1 MLGVSFMVG
10 EPTFYEAAD
19 DRMDRF
25 RALMRASL
33 REDPVWTARFVG
45 ALRSVFNIRT
55 ASVVAAAEFALALR
69 EMRGTHGSQLAQ
81 LTEAGV
87 SVRSVVDS
95 ALQRADEP
103 AEFVAYW
110 KLRTGKATLPG
121 GVQRGLAD
129 AVQRLYREF
138 TAIKYD
144 GTASGV
150 RMGDVLEVAH
160 PGNKGPWQAD
170 LWEYLLDRR
179 HHADAIQIPLQRLP
193 MIETNRA
200 WRSITDRDVKSS
212 MVRGLLSS
220 GRLADQLKA
229 AGMTWEEFGSWL
241 GRPLTAAEWEALIPS
256 MGYMA
261 LLRHL
266 RQFDEVGLSDEAAG
280 RVAAR
285 LADPTEVARSR
296 QFPYRFLTA
305 YRQVPSDRWGT
316 TLERALQASCSNLP
330 TLDGRTLVAVDTSG
344 SMRTPISGRSVV
356 SHVEV
361 GALFAVALAVKA
373 QAAGGSVDLRG
384 FADAVFTHKIPR
396 GASVLR
402 QIDAFTRR
410 IGEVG
415 HGTNVPLALA
425 QHTDH
430 KRVVIFSDMQT
441 LAQFGSGRAATL
453 PIPAEVPVI
462 SFNTGGYGNTL
473 IRPDATNRIELAGFT
488 DAAFRLLAIMEAGP
502 EGMAELV
509 APREIED
516 GEAQ

>member
-1 MLGVSFMVG
+1 
-10 EPTFYEAAD
+10 
-19 DRMDRF
+19 
-25 RALMRASL
+25 
-33 REDPVWTARFVG
+33 
-45 ALRSVFNIRT
+45 
-55 ASVVAAAEFALALR
+55 
-69 EMRGTHGSQLAQ
+69 
-81 LTEAGV
+81 
-87 SVRSVVDS
+87 
-95 ALQRADEP
+95 
-103 AEFVAYW
+103 
-110 KLRTGKATLPG
+110 
-121 GVQRGLAD
+121 
-129 AVQRLYREF
+129 
-138 TAIKYD
+138 
-144 GTASGV
+144 
-150 RMGDVLEVAH
+150 
-160 PGNKGPWQAD
+160 
-170 LWEYLLDRR
+170 
-179 HHADAIQIPLQRLP
+179 
-193 MIETNRA
+193 
-200 WRSITDRDVKSS
+200 
-212 MVRGLLSS
+212 
-220 GRLADQLKA
+220 
-229 AGMTWEEFGSWL
+229 
-241 GRPLTAAEWEALIPS
+241 
-256 MGYMA
+256 
-261 LLRHL
+261 
-266 RQFDEVGLSDEAAG
+266 
-280 RVAAR
+280 
-285 LADPTEVARSR
+285 
-296 QFPYRFLTA
+296 
-305 YRQVPSDRWGT
+305 
-316 TLERALQASCSNLP
+316 
-330 TLDGRTLVAVDTSG
+330 
-344 SMRTPISGRSVV
+344 
-356 SHVEV
+356 VEV